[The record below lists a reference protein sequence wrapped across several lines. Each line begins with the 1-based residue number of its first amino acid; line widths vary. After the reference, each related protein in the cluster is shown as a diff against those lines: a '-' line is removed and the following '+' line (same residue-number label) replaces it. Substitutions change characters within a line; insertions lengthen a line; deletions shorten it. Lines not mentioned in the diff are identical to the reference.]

1 MIWALGGALLTL
13 LTAWAAGRVCLR
25 GAPAPWPVLVA
36 TGAAVLSAAV
46 FLLLLAGAA
55 NRYTLL
61 ALSALCGAGP
71 LARSLARS
79 RPPGRLMLAPW
90 LKAAR
95 VGALPLHILGVI
107 FGAYGVLYVAHAL
120 APEVQ
125 PDAITYHLG
134 LVAEYFRLGA
144 FPGRVGFY
152 EMVPQGMEMLF
163 LHAYAFGGAAA
174 AKLVH
179 LALLVATVPLM
190 VHAGR
195 RLSLPDAVSFP
206 AAALYFCA
214 PAAGLTATS
223 TYNDAALVFFTLAAF
238 YALLL
243 WRETRANTWLAAA
256 GLAAGFCYAIKLP
269 AGIVPVA
276 GALFVLSSG
285 GGRQVLVFAAAAL
298 PLPALWMARN
308 AVVAGNPF
316 APLFNAWFPNP
327 YFHASTER
335 ELAHMLANYG
345 GVPLWRAPWELAV
358 GGALQGTFG
367 PMFLAAPLGLLALRR
382 KAGRLCWAAAALLA
396 LPWFANAGA
405 RFLLPSLPFLWLAFA
420 MALPG
425 RALWAA
431 AALQAVLCWPAVM
444 DLYSAPYSWRLRG
457 FPWRAAA
464 GLEDEAKFL
473 RRRLHEY
480 PLARMLEE
488 NVPAGARVY
497 SLTAVAKAYT
507 TRDVLVYWHSAEAER
522 LGDVLRV
529 AGPWS
534 REPLYDL
541 RAEWPAQPLR
551 GFRVRLPAAHSGEL
565 DIHELRLFSRG
576 DRVMVSPQW
585 TLTASA
591 QPWELPWAFDDN
603 LATRWRTWGPMR
615 PGTYVQI
622 DFDRPQVLTSAVVV
636 SHTPVYRAPVEFEG
650 LTPGGWRLLSGA
662 PEALLREPRD
672 LRLQAAWAVK
682 RAGFGYIL
690 APADESGNGPL
701 GKMMSADPLGWGLQ
715 PVARAGPY
723 WLFKIR

>member
-1 MIWALGGALLTL
+1 MIPAIGGALLTL
-13 LTAWAAGRVCLR
+13 LAAWAIGRVCLR
-25 GAPAPWPVLVA
+25 SVRAPLPVLLA

-55 NRYTLL
+55 NRYAL
-61 ALSALCGAGP
+61 ATLSAVAIASLCA
-71 LARSLARS
+71 ARPSARS
-79 RPPGRLMLAPW
+79 RPPGRLWLAP
-90 LKAAR
+90 R
-95 VGALPLHILGVI
+95 GVI
-107 FGAYGVLYVAHAL
+107 FGAYGVLYLVHAL

-125 PDAITYHLG
+125 PDGITYHLG

-144 FPGRVGFY
+144 FPKRVGFY

-163 LHAYAFGGAAA
+163 LHAFAFGGAAA

-179 LALLVATVPLM
+179 LALFVATVPLI
-190 VHAGR
+190 VRVGR
-195 RLSLPDAVSFP
+195 RISLPDAVSLP

-214 PAAGLTATS
+214 PVAGLTATS
-223 TYNDAALVFFTLAAF
+223 TYNDAALVFFALAAF

-243 WRETRANTWLAAA
+243 WRETRADAWLAAA

-269 AGIVPVA
+269 GGVVPV
-276 GALFVLSSG
+276 GAAVFVLVSG
-285 GGRQVLVFAAAAL
+285 GGRRLPIFAAAAL

-308 AVVAGNPF
+308 TIVAGNPF

-335 ELAHMLANYG
+335 ELTHMLANYG

-358 GGALQGTFG
+358 GGALQGAFG
-367 PMFLAAPLGLLALRR
+367 PLFLAVPLGLAALRR

-396 LPWFANAGA
+396 APWFFNTGA

-425 RALWAA
+425 RARWAA

-444 DLYSAPYSWRLRG
+444 DLYSAPHSWRLHG

-464 GLEDEAKFL
+464 GLEDESRFL
-473 RRRLHEY
+473 ARRLHEY
-480 PLARMLEE
+480 PLARMIEE

-497 SLTAVAKAYT
+497 SLASVAKAYT

-534 REPLYDL
+534 RDPLYDL
-541 RAEWPAQPLR
+541 RAEWPAQSLR
-551 GFRVRLPAAHSGEL
+551 GLRFRLPAAHSGEL
-565 DIHELRLFSRG
+565 DIHEAHLFSRG
-576 DRVMVSPQW
+576 DRVFVSPQW

-622 DFDRPQVLTSAVVV
+622 DFDRPQVLTAAVVV
-636 SHTPVYRAPVEFEG
+636 SHTPVYEVPVEFEG
-650 LTPGGWRLLSGA
+650 LTPGGWRLLSAA
-662 PEALLREPRD
+662 PQPLVRERRD

-715 PVARAGPY
+715 PVAGAGSY
-723 WLFKIR
+723 WLFRIR